1 MQQVTVLPIIWILEK
16 HRPGAE
22 IISDTY
28 SCLSERGQ
36 TMNESEKIRVDMSG
50 TCGRGQLHALKT
62 LSDEEYDKWYAEH
75 CDKCIHEHVV
85 CMYGED

>member
-1 MQQVTVLPIIWILEK
+1 
-16 HRPGAE
+16 
-22 IISDTY
+22 
-28 SCLSERGQ
+28 
-36 TMNESEKIRVDMSG
+36 MNESEKVRIDMSD
-50 TCGRGQLHALKT
+50 TCGRGQLQALKT